1 MHHGL
6 RLLNNKYHHW
16 NMPCVSPLREE
27 SLSDTSKQYI
37 NFEVKRDPFMKIEH
51 ICKSLDKFFPHTL
64 LLVCWMNLRWWLEN
78 AKKALIKWGNS
89 YSLL

>member
-1 MHHGL
+1 MHNGL

-37 NFEVKRDPFMKIEH
+37 DFEVKRDPFMKIEH
-51 ICKSLDKFFPHTL
+51 ICKTLDKFFPHTL
-64 LLVCWMNLRWWLEN
+64 LLVCWMNLRW
-78 AKKALIKWGNS
+78 
-89 YSLL
+89 